1 MNSKYISKETFLA
14 TIQIEADY
22 TNLVIYLDEL
32 EVLKKDAK
40 KTQIIKA
47 HCINLIESIIKQK
60 EILLINK
67 DADLNLLFDL
77 KYNEK

>member
-67 DADLNLLFDL
+67 DADLNLLFDI